1 MSIRPYRLSAI
12 SVSTWLCV
20 PYCTYPG
27 YSICLLHPT
36 QKRQGG
42 EDRAVSYLCFMGRT
56 RGSQF
61 LLPPMSATG
70 ASPSSC
76 FSLPTQEG
84 AADEI
89 LGQMVDTVSLVRKCW
104 LTGHKTGS
112 WFSQEIYGGRGV
124 GGCCSPDCVG
134 VTQTGSLAS
143 RNFPTATDNRGLLKN
158 NKGTK

>member
-1 MSIRPYRLSAI
+1 M
-12 SVSTWLCV
+12 
-20 PYCTYPG
+20 
-27 YSICLLHPT
+27 HPT
-36 QKRQGG
+36 QKRQAG
-42 EDRAVSYLCFMGRT
+42 EDRSVSYLGFMGRT

-89 LGQMVDTVSLVRKCW
+89 LGQMADTASLVRKCW

-112 WFSQEIYGGRGV
+112 WFSQEIHWWEGEGRGERYAV
-124 GGCCSPDCVG
+124 PPDCVG
-134 VTQTGSLAS
+134 VTQTGSSAS
-143 RNFPTATDNRGLLKN
+143 RNFPTATDNRCLLKN
-158 NKGTK
+158 NKGTKLPQLLLSRAWTLYKALFL